1 MNTMKKVDKTEIL
14 SLYKKGAGSDDI
26 AKELGVNVNTVKDI
40 VDAYNEELP
49 KNVFGDIN
57 AYLDTIDEQIGRLNE
72 IMDKE
77 YSAQDWSDYKKSYN
91 LWLESI
97 MARMKLLKDRNQLS
111 TFLK

>member
-1 MNTMKKVDKTEIL
+1 MKKVDKTEIL
-14 SLYKKGAGSDDI
+14 SLYKKGTGSEDI
-26 AKELGVNVNTVKDI
+26 AKELGVNTNIVKDI

-57 AYLDTIDEQIGRLNE
+57 TYLDTIDEQIERLNE

-77 YSAQDWSDYKKSYN
+77 YGAQDWSDYKKSYN

-97 MARMKLLKDRNQLS
+97 MARMKLLKDCNQLS
-111 TFLK
+111 AYLK